1 VEVVVPGVDGDE
13 RYLLTVE
20 VITRTVRAGKRNGKG
35 VLVRKE
41 GKCRDKKVVKAGDT
55 VTLKTVARIP
65 NYLYLHYPHPTG
77 NTPVR
82 VRVRGIPG
90 VKIDTSQDTIR
101 TGEGN
106 LVPGW
111 EMGILGACEGE
122 TRMIMI
128 GPNLAFG
135 AAGVYQ
141 VVPPQEPLAL
151 RVEVVKVE
159 RDRVDT
165 FLQQGALGRLFNYS
179 V

>member
-1 VEVVVPGVDGDE
+1 MCAGDVVEVVVPGVDGDE

-65 NYLYLHYPHPTG
+65 NCMLCHRLLLLSLLLCLDLYLHYPHPTG

-135 AAGVYQ
+135 AAGVHQ
-141 VVPPQEPLAL
+141 VVPPQVSTS
-151 RVEVVKVE
+151 RY
-159 RDRVDT
+159 
-165 FLQQGALGRLFNYS
+165 G
-179 V
+179 